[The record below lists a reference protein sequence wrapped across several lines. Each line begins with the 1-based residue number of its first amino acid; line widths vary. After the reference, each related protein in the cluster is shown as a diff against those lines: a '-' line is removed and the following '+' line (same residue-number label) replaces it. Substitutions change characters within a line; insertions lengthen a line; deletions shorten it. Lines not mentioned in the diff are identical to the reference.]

1 MDKEEKL
8 QEVIAHPQNL
18 KDSALAH
25 LVLCAN
31 LNAGVDVTVI
41 VSGQVVAGQLVS
53 GKEYAET
60 IAGNLRSANASPE
73 LKDAMASFFDKLA
86 HEYRSEDGH
95 TIPLNF
101 LHIKDPSYMK
111 GDGGWTSVHGAI
123 VRIPIEKV
131 GGFSLGKDSQL

>member
-18 KDSALAH
+18 KDSALVH

-31 LNAGVDVTVI
+31 LDAAVDVTVI
-41 VSGQVVAGQLVS
+41 VSGQVVAGKLVS

-60 IAGNLRSANASPE
+60 VAGNLRSANASPE
-73 LKDAMASFFDKLA
+73 LKDAIASFFDTLA

-95 TIPLNF
+95 IIPLNF
-101 LHIKDPSYMK
+101 LHIKNPSYMK
-111 GDGGWTSVHGAI
+111 GDGAWTTVNGTI
-123 VRIPIEKV
+123 IRIPIEKV
-131 GGFSLGKDSQL
+131 GGFSLGKDSNL